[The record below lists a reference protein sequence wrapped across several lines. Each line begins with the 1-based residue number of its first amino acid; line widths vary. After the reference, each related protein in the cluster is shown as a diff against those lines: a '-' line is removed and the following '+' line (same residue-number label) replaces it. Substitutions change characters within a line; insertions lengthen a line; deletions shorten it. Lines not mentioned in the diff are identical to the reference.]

1 MLKFSVQKSDISEII
16 ATTAKAAATK
26 SVINSLE
33 GVYLSLRGNYLTIT
47 GYDLEIGI
55 KSVIEVKGESDG
67 DLVLNSRL
75 ICDIIRKMPGGEITF
90 TEKENLKIDLK
101 SGDVQYSIM
110 GISSEEYPLI
120 PELSRGDSFEI
131 AEPLLKSMIGQTL
144 YAVAVIDTKPI
155 LMGSKFEIKDNQL
168 SVASVDGIRIAVRTE
183 SLLHEEFDF
192 VVPAKTLAEILR
204 LLSDD
209 EKKIA
214 TISVD
219 RNQCIFSIDKY
230 TIFSR
235 LLEGEFF
242 DYSKIISTKH
252 DIEAIINVRELTE
265 CVDRTLLL
273 ISDKF
278 RSPVDLTF
286 TENNLR
292 VFCETAIG
300 KVDQQIKV
308 DYTGREFGVSFNSKY
323 LIDALRNT
331 ECDKVKFCFVT
342 NGMPS
347 LKILPMDGESFV
359 FIVSPVRRR

>member
-16 ATTAKAAATK
+16 VTAAKAAATK
-26 SVINSLE
+26 SVIEALE
-33 GVYLSLRGNYLTIT
+33 GVYFSLRGNFLTIT

-55 KSVIEVKGESDG
+55 KSVIEVKGEGDG

-75 ICDIIRKMPGGEITF
+75 ICDIIRKMPGGEISF
-90 TEKENLKIDLK
+90 TEKENRRIELKC
-101 SGDVQYSIM
+101 GDVQYSIT

-120 PELSRGDSFEI
+120 PELTRGESFEI
-131 AEPLLKSMIGQTL
+131 AEPVLKSMIGQTL
-144 YAVAVIDTKPI
+144 YAVAVIDTKPV
-155 LMGSKFEIKDNQL
+155 LMGSSFEIKNNVL
-168 SVASVDGIRIAVRTE
+168 NVASVDGIRIAVRKE
-183 SLLHEEFDF
+183 NIQHEDFDF
-192 VVPAKTLAEILR
+192 VVPSKTLSEILR

-219 RNQCIFSIDKY
+219 RNQCIFSIDKF

-242 DYSKIISTKH
+242 DYTKIITSNH
-252 DIEAIINVRELTE
+252 DVEAIINVRELTE

-286 TENNLR
+286 TDNNLR
-292 VFCETAIG
+292 VFCETALG
-300 KVDQQIKV
+300 KVDQQIRV
-308 DYTGREFGVSFNSKY
+308 DYTGNDFSVSFNSKY

-347 LKILPMDGESFV
+347 LKILPLEGDSFV